1 MYCQNYQKTLIKNG
15 KIQKNKYQSFLVIEV
30 HENNTDL
37 FQFHQK
43 QSDLSEVTFEDK
55 MRDCCALLNR
65 AV

>member
-15 KIQKNKYQSFLVIEV
+15 KIQKNKNQSFLVIEV

-43 QSDLSEVTFEDK
+43 QCDLSKVAFEDK
-55 MRDCCALLNR
+55 IRDCCALLNP